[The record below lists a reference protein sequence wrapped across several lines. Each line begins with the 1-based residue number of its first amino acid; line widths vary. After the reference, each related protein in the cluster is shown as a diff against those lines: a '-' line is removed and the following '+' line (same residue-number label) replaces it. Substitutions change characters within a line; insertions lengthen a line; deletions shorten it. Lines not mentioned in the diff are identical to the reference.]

1 MTNIK
6 LQYESV
12 CFYKSNFILDICDT
26 EGVMILEES
35 DFIKGIKK
43 INSIICVSEFGSYGT
58 ECWNKGKS
66 DIDLAVVV
74 KPKVSFMDTLD
85 IEDEILE
92 LSKRYYNYDNIHLTF
107 ILFKDFPSK
116 YARFAVDSDNK
127 YIIDEKLWYDFQHY
141 VLKYA
146 RNNADFEKM
155 LKIDEQYTYFGGII
169 DESLL

>member
-1 MTNIK
+1 MVV
-6 LQYESV
+6 LE
-12 CFYKSNFILDICDT
+12 KSEFLN
-26 EGVMILEES
+26 E
-35 DFIKGIKK
+35 IKK
-43 INSIICVSEFGSYGT
+43 INSIICISEFGSYRT
-58 ECWNKGKS
+58 EYWDKDRS

-74 KPKVSFMDTLD
+74 KPEVSFMDTLE
-85 IEDEILE
+85 IEEEILE
-92 LSKRYYNYDNIHLTF
+92 LSKLYYNYDNIHLTF

-127 YIIDEKLWYDFQHY
+127 YIIDENLWYDFQHY